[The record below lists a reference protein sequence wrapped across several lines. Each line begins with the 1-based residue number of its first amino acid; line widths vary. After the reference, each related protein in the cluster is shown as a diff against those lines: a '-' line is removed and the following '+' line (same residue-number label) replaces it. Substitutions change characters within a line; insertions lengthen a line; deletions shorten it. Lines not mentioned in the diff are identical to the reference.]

1 MTEEKF
7 AVTGMSCAACSARV
21 EKAVSEVAGVSRADV
36 NLLTNSMTVKYAEE
50 LCSKNDIISAVIKAG
65 YGAEPMAEVKN
76 KEAVL
81 STAEKAAA
89 SLKKRLISSL
99 IILVPL
105 MWLTMGHMVG
115 LPLPEFLS
123 GGAGALNMAI
133 SQLVLSGTILV
144 INNKYFVNGI
154 KNLARLSPNM
164 DSLIAV
170 GSGASYIY
178 GIYITFKIA
187 GAVSAGDLT
196 LAHELV
202 MGLYFE
208 GAGMIVT
215 LIDVGKY
222 LEARSKSKTSDA
234 LSKLIDMT
242 PENATVIRNG
252 EEQVIPA
259 ENVAVGDIVVVRP
272 GQKIPVDGIIT
283 EGSTAIDESA
293 LTGESMPAEKT
304 EGDKVY
310 SATINKSGFIKF
322 KAEKVGSDTSFAKI
336 IRLVEDA
343 SSSKAPI
350 ARFADKVSGI
360 FVPTV
365 IGIAIITFI
374 VWMLSGAE
382 FSFALTSAISVLVI
396 SCPCALGLATPV
408 AIMVGTGKGAENG
421 ILIKSAEYLE
431 YAGTID
437 TVVFDKTGTLTEGVP
452 EIKGFATAGD
462 ITECEL
468 LSITASIESKSE
480 HPLAAAV
487 IKRAEEKNA
496 PLLDV
501 ENFGTEAGKGVF
513 GEIDG
518 VRYYVG
524 NRRIMDALGCDLAP
538 FAEFEHEAATRGM
551 TPLYVAKNGVTIG
564 VLAAADRVR
573 QSSKLAVKALKKMN
587 VETVMLTGDTKAAAN
602 AVCAEIGISEAIS
615 EVLPEDKEKKIAE
628 LSAAGR
634 HVAMVGDGINDA
646 PALARAD
653 VGIAIGGGTDVAM
666 DCADVVLVQSD
677 PLGAAKAI
685 LLSRAVI
692 KNIKQN
698 LFWAFFYNCLGI
710 PLAAGVFYNLLHWQ
724 ISPMFAAA
732 AMSLSSVSVVTNA
745 LRLKK
750 LNLEPERHYENH
762 EACELCEQPLPETE
776 KSEEERKTFMRAEI
790 KVDGMMCM
798 HCVAHVEEALR
809 SVEGVTEAKADLGK
823 NMAFA
828 EYNEPATIEQL
839 EAAIEKAGYTVV
851 K

>member
-7 AVTGMSCAACSARV
+7 SVTGMSCAACSARV
-21 EKAVSEVAGVSRADV
+21 ERAVSGTTGVEKADV
-36 NLLTNSMTVKYAEE
+36 NLLTNSMTVKYDESV
-50 LCSKNDIISAVIKAG
+50 CSKNDIIAAVVNTGYSAA
-65 YGAEPMAEVKN
+65 PMAALPDKGSVTS
-76 KEAVL
+76 A
-81 STAEKAAA
+81 AEKAAD
-89 SLKKRLISSL
+89 SLKKRLIASL

-115 LPLPEFLS
+115 LPLPKFLS
-123 GGAGALNMAI
+123 GGEGAFNMALA
-133 SQLVLSGTILV
+133 QLVLSGVILV
-144 INNKYFVNGI
+144 INRKYFVNGA
-154 KNLARLSPNM
+154 KNLVRLSPNM

-170 GSGASYIY
+170 GAGASYIY
-178 GIYITFKIA
+178 GIYVTIKIA
-187 GAVSAGDLT
+187 EAVFAGELHM
-196 LAHELV
+196 AHELV

-222 LEARSKSKTSDA
+222 LEARSKSRTSDA

-242 PENATVIRNG
+242 PDTATVIRGG
-252 EEQVIPA
+252 EEQTIPA
-259 ENVAVGDIVVVRP
+259 EQVVAGDVVLVRP
-272 GQKIPVDGIIT
+272 GQKIPVDGVII
-283 EGSTAIDESA
+283 EGTSAVDESA
-293 LTGESMPAEKT
+293 LTGESMPAEKA
-304 EGDKVY
+304 EGDRVY

-322 KAEKVGSDTSFAKI
+322 TAEKVGSDTAFAKI

-365 IGIAIITFI
+365 IGIAIVTFI
-374 VWMLSGAE
+374 VWMLTGAE
-382 FSFALTSAISVLVI
+382 LSFALTSAISVLVI

-452 EIKGFATAGD
+452 EIKDIATSD
-462 ITECEL
+462 NVTEQEL
-468 LSITASIESKSE
+468 LSIAASIESKSE

-487 IKRAEEKNA
+487 LKKAEEKKALVLN
-496 PLLDV
+496 V
-501 ENFGTEAGKGVF
+501 ENFGSAAGKGVF
-513 GEIDG
+513 GEING
-518 VRYYVG
+518 VKYYVG
-524 NRRIMDALGCDLAP
+524 SRRIMDSLGCDVSS
-538 FAEFEHEAATRGM
+538 FSEFEHEAAERGM
-551 TPLYVAKNGVTIG
+551 TPLYVSREGMLIG

-573 QSSKLAVKALKKMN
+573 RSSKHAVEALKKMN

-602 AVCAEIGISEAIS
+602 AVCKELGIGEAIA
-615 EVLPEDKEKKIAE
+615 EVLPEDKERKIAE

-666 DCADVVLVQSD
+666 DCADIVLVQSD
-677 PLGAAKAI
+677 PVGAAKAI
-685 LLSRAVI
+685 LLSRAVV
-692 KNIKQN
+692 KNIKEN

-710 PLAAGVFYNLLHWQ
+710 PLAAGVFYSLLHWQ

-745 LRLKK
+745 LRLKRLN
-750 LNLEPERHYENH
+750 LNLEKSAAEEPQPEINEPEEKEN
-762 EACELCEQPLPETE
+762 TM
-776 KSEEERKTFMRAEI
+776 KAEI
-790 KVDGMMCM
+790 KIDGMMCM

-809 SVEGVTEAKADLGK
+809 SVAGVTEAKADLAK
-823 NMAFA
+823 NTAFV
-828 EYNEPATIEQL
+828 EYEAPATLEQL
-839 EAAIEKAGYTVV
+839 EEAVAKAGYTVV

>member
-7 AVTGMSCAACSARV
+7 SVTGMSCAACSARV
-21 EKAVSEVAGVSRADV
+21 ERAVSGTTGVEKADV
-36 NLLTNSMTVKYAEE
+36 NLLTNSMTVKYDESV
-50 LCSKNDIISAVIKAG
+50 CSKNDIIAAVVNTG
-65 YGAEPMAEVKN
+65 YGAAPMA
-76 KEAVL
+76 AL
-81 STAEKAAA
+81 SDKGSVTSAAEKAAD
-89 SLKKRLISSL
+89 SLKKRLIASL

-115 LPLPEFLS
+115 LPLPKFLS
-123 GGAGALNMAI
+123 GGEGAFNMALA
-133 SQLVLSGTILV
+133 QLVLSGVILV
-144 INNKYFVNGI
+144 INRKYFVNGV
-154 KNLARLSPNM
+154 KNLVRLSPNM

-170 GSGASYIY
+170 GAGTSYIY
-178 GIYITFKIA
+178 GIYVTIKIA
-187 GAVSAGDLT
+187 EAVFAGELHM
-196 LAHELV
+196 AHELV

-222 LEARSKSKTSDA
+222 LEARSKSRTSDA

-242 PENATVIRNG
+242 PDTATVIRGG
-252 EEQVIPA
+252 EEQTIPA
-259 ENVAVGDIVVVRP
+259 EQVVVGDVVLVRP
-272 GQKIPVDGIIT
+272 GQKIPVDGVII
-283 EGSTAIDESA
+283 EGTSAVDESA

-322 KAEKVGSDTSFAKI
+322 TAEKVGSDTSFAKI

-365 IGIAIITFI
+365 IGIAIVTFI
-374 VWMLSGAE
+374 VWMLTGAE
-382 FSFALTSAISVLVI
+382 LSFALTSAISVLVI

-431 YAGTID
+431 HAGTID

-452 EIKGFATAGD
+452 EIKGTATAGNV
-462 ITECEL
+462 TEQEL
-468 LSITASIESKSE
+468 LSIAASIESKSE

-487 IKRAEEKNA
+487 LKKAEEKKASVLN
-496 PLLDV
+496 V
-501 ENFGTEAGKGVF
+501 ENFGSAAGKGVF
-513 GEIDG
+513 GEING
-518 VRYYVG
+518 SKYYVG
-524 NRRIMDALGCDLAP
+524 SRRIMDSLGCDASP
-538 FAEFEHEAATRGM
+538 FEEFEHEAAARGM
-551 TPLYVAKNGVTIG
+551 TLLYVAREGMLIG

-573 QSSKLAVKALKKMN
+573 QSSKEAVEALKKMN
-587 VETVMLTGDTKAAAN
+587 VETVMLTGDTRAAAST
-602 AVCAEIGISEAIS
+602 VCRELGIGEAIA
-615 EVLPEDKEKKIAE
+615 EVLPEDKERKIAE

-634 HVAMVGDGINDA
+634 RVAMVGDGINDA

-666 DCADVVLVQSD
+666 DCADIVLVQSD
-677 PLGAAKAI
+677 PVGAAKAI
-685 LLSRAVI
+685 LLSRAVV
-692 KNIKQN
+692 KNIKEN

-710 PLAAGVFYNLLHWQ
+710 PLAAGVFYSLLHWQ

-745 LRLKK
+745 LRLKR
-750 LNLEPERHYENH
+750 LNLDFEKPAAKEPPREEIKPEEKENIM
-762 EACELCEQPLPETE
+762 
-776 KSEEERKTFMRAEI
+776 KAEI
-790 KVDGMMCM
+790 KIDGMMCM

-809 SVEGVTEAKADLGK
+809 GVAGVTEAKADLAK
-823 NMAFA
+823 NTAFV
-828 EYNEPATIEQL
+828 EYEAPATLEQL
-839 EAAIEKAGYTVV
+839 EEAVAKAGYTVV

>member
-7 AVTGMSCAACSARV
+7 SVTGMSCAACSARV
-21 EKAVSEVAGVSRADV
+21 ERAVSGTTGVEKADV
-36 NLLTNSMTVKYAEE
+36 NLLTNSMTVKYDESV
-50 LCSKNDIISAVIKAG
+50 CSKNDIIAAVVNTG
-65 YGAEPMAEVKN
+65 YGAAPMAALPDKGSVTS
-76 KEAVL
+76 A
-81 STAEKAAA
+81 AEKAAD
-89 SLKKRLISSL
+89 SLKKRLIASL

-115 LPLPEFLS
+115 LPLPKFLS
-123 GGAGALNMAI
+123 GGEGAFNMALA
-133 SQLVLSGTILV
+133 QLVLSGVILV
-144 INNKYFVNGI
+144 INRKYFVNGV
-154 KNLARLSPNM
+154 KNLVRLSPNM

-170 GSGASYIY
+170 GAGTSYIY
-178 GIYITFKIA
+178 GIYVTIKIA
-187 GAVSAGDLT
+187 EAVFAGELHM
-196 LAHELV
+196 AHELV

-222 LEARSKSKTSDA
+222 LEARSKSRTSDA

-242 PENATVIRNG
+242 PDTATVIRGG
-252 EEQVIPA
+252 EEQTIPV
-259 ENVAVGDIVVVRP
+259 EQVVVGDVVLVRP
-272 GQKIPVDGIIT
+272 GQKIPVDGVII
-283 EGSTAIDESA
+283 EGTSAVDESA

-322 KAEKVGSDTSFAKI
+322 TAEKVGSDTSFAKI

-365 IGIAIITFI
+365 IGIAIVTFI
-374 VWMLSGAE
+374 VWMLTGAE
-382 FSFALTSAISVLVI
+382 LSFALTSAISVLVI

-431 YAGTID
+431 HAGTID

-452 EIKGFATAGD
+452 EIKGTATAGNV
-462 ITECEL
+462 TEQEL
-468 LSITASIESKSE
+468 LSIAASIESKSE

-487 IKRAEEKNA
+487 LKKAEEKKASVLN
-496 PLLDV
+496 V
-501 ENFGTEAGKGVF
+501 ENFGSAAGKGVF
-513 GEIDG
+513 GEING
-518 VRYYVG
+518 SKYYVG
-524 NRRIMDALGCDLAP
+524 SRRIMDSLGCDASP
-538 FAEFEHEAATRGM
+538 FEEFEHEAAARGM
-551 TPLYVAKNGVTIG
+551 TLLYVAREGMLIG

-573 QSSKLAVKALKKMN
+573 QSSKEAVEALKKMN
-587 VETVMLTGDTKAAAN
+587 VETVMLTGDTRAAAST
-602 AVCAEIGISEAIS
+602 VCRELGIGEAIA
-615 EVLPEDKEKKIAE
+615 EVLPEDKERKIAE

-634 HVAMVGDGINDA
+634 RVAMVGDGINDA

-666 DCADVVLVQSD
+666 DCADIVLVQSD
-677 PLGAAKAI
+677 PVGAAKAI
-685 LLSRAVI
+685 LLSRAVV
-692 KNIKQN
+692 KNIKEN

-710 PLAAGVFYNLLHWQ
+710 PLAAGVFYSLLHWQ

-745 LRLKK
+745 LRLKR
-750 LNLEPERHYENH
+750 LNLDFEKTAAKEPPREEIEPEEKENIM
-762 EACELCEQPLPETE
+762 
-776 KSEEERKTFMRAEI
+776 KAEI
-790 KVDGMMCM
+790 KIDGMMCM

-809 SVEGVTEAKADLGK
+809 GVAGVTEAKADLAK
-823 NMAFA
+823 NTAFV
-828 EYNEPATIEQL
+828 EYEAPATLEQL
-839 EAAIEKAGYTVV
+839 EEAVAKAGYTVV

>member
-7 AVTGMSCAACSARV
+7 SVTGMSCAACSARV
-21 EKAVSEVAGVSRADV
+21 ERAVSGTEGVKKADV
-36 NLLTNSMTVKYAEE
+36 NLLTNSMTVKYDEKI
-50 LCSKNDIISAVIKAG
+50 CSKNDIIAAVINAG
-65 YGAEPMAEVKN
+65 YGAEPMAALPDKGSVTS
-76 KEAVL
+76 A
-81 STAEKAAA
+81 AEKAAD
-89 SLKKRLISSL
+89 SLKKRLIASL
-99 IILVPL
+99 IILAPL

-115 LPLPEFLS
+115 LPLPKFLS
-123 GGAGALNMAI
+123 GGEGAFNMALA
-133 SQLVLSGTILV
+133 QLVLSGAILV
-144 INNKYFVNGI
+144 INRKYFINGV
-154 KNLARLSPNM
+154 KNLVRLSPNM

-170 GSGASYIY
+170 GAGASYIY
-178 GIYITFKIA
+178 GIYVTVKIA
-187 GAVSAGDLT
+187 EAVFAGEFHA
-196 LAHELV
+196 AHELV

-222 LEARSKSKTSDA
+222 LEARSKSRTSDA

-242 PENATVIRNG
+242 PDTATVIRGG
-252 EEQVIPA
+252 EEQTIPA
-259 ENVAVGDIVVVRP
+259 EQVVVGDVVLVRP
-272 GQKIPVDGIIT
+272 GQKIPVDGVII
-283 EGSTAIDESA
+283 EGTSAVDESA
-293 LTGESMPAEKT
+293 LTGESMPAEKA

-322 KAEKVGSDTSFAKI
+322 TAEKVGSDTSFAKI

-365 IGIAIITFI
+365 IGIAIVTFI
-374 VWMLSGAE
+374 VWMLTGAE
-382 FSFALTSAISVLVI
+382 LSFALTSAISVLVI

-431 YAGTID
+431 HAGTID

-452 EIKGFATAGD
+452 EIKGIATAGNV
-462 ITECEL
+462 TEQEL
-468 LSITASIESKSE
+468 LSIAASIESKSE

-487 IKRAEEKNA
+487 LKKAEEKKA
-496 PLLDV
+496 PVLNV
-501 ENFGTEAGKGVF
+501 ENFGSAAGKGVF
-513 GEIDG
+513 GEING
-518 VRYYVG
+518 VKYYVG
-524 NRRIMDALGCDLAP
+524 SRRIMDSLGCDVSS
-538 FAEFEHEAATRGM
+538 FSEFEHEAAERGM
-551 TPLYVAKNGVTIG
+551 TPLYVSREGMLIG

-573 QSSKLAVKALKKMN
+573 QSSKEAVEALKKMN
-587 VETVMLTGDTKAAAN
+587 VETVMLTGDTRAAST
-602 AVCAEIGISEAIS
+602 VCRELGIGEVIA
-615 EVLPEDKEKKIAE
+615 EVLPEDKERKIAE

-666 DCADVVLVQSD
+666 DCADIVLVQSD
-677 PLGAAKAI
+677 PVGAAKAI
-685 LLSRAVI
+685 LLSRAVV
-692 KNIKQN
+692 KNIKEN

-710 PLAAGVFYNLLHWQ
+710 PLAAGVFYSLLHWQ

-745 LRLKK
+745 LRLKRLN
-750 LNLEPERHYENH
+750 LNLEKSAAEEPQPEINEPEEKENTM
-762 EACELCEQPLPETE
+762 EA
-776 KSEEERKTFMRAEI
+776 KI
-790 KVDGMMCM
+790 KIDGMMCM

-809 SVEGVTEAKADLGK
+809 SVEGVTEAKADLAK
-823 NMAFA
+823 NTAFV
-828 EYNEPATIEQL
+828 EYEAPATLEQL
-839 EAAIEKAGYTVV
+839 EEAVAKAGYTVV

>member
-7 AVTGMSCAACSARV
+7 SVTGMSCAACSARV
-21 EKAVSEVAGVSRADV
+21 ERAVSGTTGVEKADV
-36 NLLTNSMTVKYAEE
+36 NLLTNSMTVKYDESV
-50 LCSKNDIISAVIKAG
+50 CSKNDIIAAVVNTG
-65 YGAEPMAEVKN
+65 YGAAPMAALPDKGSVTS
-76 KEAVL
+76 A
-81 STAEKAAA
+81 AEKAAD
-89 SLKKRLISSL
+89 SLKKRLIASL

-115 LPLPEFLS
+115 LPLPKFLS
-123 GGAGALNMAI
+123 GGEGAFNMALA
-133 SQLVLSGTILV
+133 QLVLSGVILV
-144 INNKYFVNGI
+144 INRKYFINGA
-154 KNLARLSPNM
+154 KNLVRLSPNM

-170 GSGASYIY
+170 GAGTSYIY
-178 GIYITFKIA
+178 GIYVTIKIA
-187 GAVSAGDLT
+187 EAVFAGELHM
-196 LAHELV
+196 AHELV

-222 LEARSKSKTSDA
+222 LEARSKSRTSDA

-242 PENATVIRNG
+242 PDTATVIRGG
-252 EEQVIPA
+252 EEQTISA
-259 ENVAVGDIVVVRP
+259 EQVVVGDVVLVRP
-272 GQKIPVDGIIT
+272 GQKIPVDGVIIGGT
-283 EGSTAIDESA
+283 SAVDESA
-293 LTGESMPAEKT
+293 LTGESMPAEKA

-322 KAEKVGSDTSFAKI
+322 TAEKVGSDTSFAKI

-365 IGIAIITFI
+365 IGIAIVTFI
-374 VWMLSGAE
+374 VWMLTGAE

-431 YAGTID
+431 HAGTID

-452 EIKGFATAGD
+452 EIKGIATAGNV
-462 ITECEL
+462 TEQEL
-468 LSITASIESKSE
+468 LSIAASIESKSE

-487 IKRAEEKNA
+487 LKRAEEKKA
-496 PLLDV
+496 PVLNV
-501 ENFGTEAGKGVF
+501 ENFGSAPGKGVF
-513 GEIDG
+513 GEING
-518 VRYYVG
+518 AKYYVG
-524 NRRIMDALGCDLAP
+524 SRRIMDSLGCDASP
-538 FAEFEHEAATRGM
+538 FEEFEHEAAERGM
-551 TPLYVAKNGVTIG
+551 TPLYVAREGMLIG

-573 QSSKLAVKALKKMN
+573 QSSKEAVEALKKMN
-587 VETVMLTGDTKAAAN
+587 VETVMLTGDTRAAAST
-602 AVCAEIGISEAIS
+602 VCRELGIGEVIA
-615 EVLPEDKEKKIAE
+615 EVLPEDKERKIAE

-634 HVAMVGDGINDA
+634 RVAMVGDGINDA

-666 DCADVVLVQSD
+666 DCADIVLVQSD
-677 PLGAAKAI
+677 PVGAAKAI
-685 LLSRAVI
+685 LLSRAVV
-692 KNIKQN
+692 KNIKEN

-710 PLAAGVFYNLLHWQ
+710 PLAAGVFYSLLHWQ

-745 LRLKK
+745 LRLKR
-750 LNLEPERHYENH
+750 LNLDFEKPAAKEPPREEIEPEEKENIM
-762 EACELCEQPLPETE
+762 
-776 KSEEERKTFMRAEI
+776 KAEI
-790 KVDGMMCM
+790 KIDGMMCM

-809 SVEGVTEAKADLGK
+809 GVAGVTEAKADLAK
-823 NMAFA
+823 NTAFV
-828 EYNEPATIEQL
+828 EYEAPATLEQL
-839 EAAIEKAGYTVV
+839 EEAVAKAGYTVV

>member
-7 AVTGMSCAACSARV
+7 SVTGMSCAACSARV
-21 EKAVSEVAGVSRADV
+21 ERAVSGTDGVKKADV
-36 NLLTNSMTVKYAEE
+36 NLLTNSMTVKYDEKI
-50 LCSKNDIISAVIKAG
+50 CSKNDIIAAVINAG
-65 YGAEPMAEVKN
+65 YGAEPATDIPDK
-76 KEAVL
+76 KAVT
-81 STAEKAAA
+81 SAAEKAALD
-89 SLKKRLISSL
+89 LKKRLIASL
-99 IILVPL
+99 IILAPL

-115 LPLPEFLS
+115 LPLPEFVS
-123 GGAGALNMAI
+123 GGKGALNMAI
-133 SQLVLSGTILV
+133 CQLALSGIILA
-144 INNKYFVNGI
+144 INRKYFINGF
-154 KNLARLSPNM
+154 KNLVRLSPNM

-170 GSGASYIY
+170 GAGASYIY
-178 GIYITFKIA
+178 GIYVTVKIA
-187 GAVSAGDLT
+187 EAVASGELHM
-196 LAHELV
+196 AHELV

-222 LEARSKSKTSDA
+222 LEARSKSRTSDA

-242 PENATVIRNG
+242 PDAATVIRNG
-252 EEQVIPA
+252 EEKTIPA
-259 ENVAVGDIVVVRP
+259 AEVAVGDVVVVRP
-272 GQKIPVDGIIT
+272 GQKIPVDGVII
-283 EGSTAIDESA
+283 EGSSAIDEAA
-293 LTGESMPAEKT
+293 LTGESMPAEKS
-304 EGDKVY
+304 EGDRVY

-322 KAEKVGSDTSFAKI
+322 TAEKVGKDTSFAKI

-365 IGIAIITFI
+365 IGISVLTFI
-374 VWMLSGAE
+374 VWIATGAE

-431 YAGTID
+431 HAGTVD

-452 EIKGFATAGD
+452 EIKGIATAGNV
-462 ITECEL
+462 TEQEL
-468 LSITASIESKSE
+468 LSVAASIESKSE

-487 IKRAEEKNA
+487 LKKAEEKKAAVLN
-496 PLLDV
+496 V
-501 ENFGTEAGKGVF
+501 ENFGSAAGKGVF
-513 GEIDG
+513 GEING
-518 VRYYVG
+518 SKYYVG
-524 NRRIMDALGCDLAP
+524 SRRIMDSLGCDLSP
-538 FAEFEHEAATRGM
+538 FAEFEHEAANRGM
-551 TPLYVAKNGVTIG
+551 TPLYVAKGNTPIG
-564 VLAAADRVR
+564 VLAAADSVR
-573 QSSKLAVKALKKMN
+573 KTARQAVETLKKMG
-587 VETVMLTGDTKAAAN
+587 VETVMLTGDTRAAAN
-602 AVCAEIGISEAIS
+602 AVCAELGIGEAVA

-634 HVAMVGDGINDA
+634 KVAMVGDGINDA

-677 PLGAAKAI
+677 PMGAAKAI

-692 KNIKQN
+692 KNIKEN

-732 AMSLSSVSVVTNA
+732 AMSLSSVSVVANA
-745 LRLKK
+745 LRLKR
-750 LNLEPERHYENH
+750 LNLNPEKTAAEEP
-762 EACELCEQPLPETE
+762 QQKITE
-776 KSEEERKTFMRAEI
+776 PKEEREKTMKAEI
-790 KVDGMMCM
+790 KIEGMMCG

-809 SVEGVTEAKADLGK
+809 SVAGVSSAKADLAKGV
-823 NMAFA
+823 AFV
-828 EYNEPATIEQL
+828 EYGEPANLEQL
-839 EAAIEKAGYTVV
+839 EAAIEKAGYKVV

>member
-7 AVTGMSCAACSARV
+7 SVIGMSCAACSARV
-21 EKAVSEVAGVSRADV
+21 ERAVSGTAGVEKADV
-36 NLLTNSMTVKYAEE
+36 NLLTNSMTVKYDESA
-50 LCSKNDIISAVIKAG
+50 CSKNDIIAAVVNAG
-65 YGAEPMAEVKN
+65 YGAAPMAAMPDKRSVTS
-76 KEAVL
+76 A
-81 STAEKAAA
+81 AEKAAD
-89 SLKKRLISSL
+89 SLKKRLAASL
-99 IILVPL
+99 VILAPL
-105 MWLTMGHMVG
+105 MWLTMGHMAG
-115 LPLPEFLS
+115 LPLPGFLS
-123 GGAGALNMAI
+123 GGEGAFNMALA
-133 SQLVLSGTILV
+133 QLVLSGVILV
-144 INNKYFVNGI
+144 INRKYFVNGV
-154 KNLARLSPNM
+154 KNLVRLSPNM

-170 GSGASYIY
+170 GAGASYIY
-178 GIYITFKIA
+178 GIYVTVKIA
-187 GAVSAGDLT
+187 EAVFAGEFHM
-196 LAHELV
+196 AHELV

-222 LEARSKSKTSDA
+222 LEARSKSRTSDA

-242 PENATVIRNG
+242 PDIATVIRG
-252 EEQVIPA
+252 GAEQTIPA
-259 ENVAVGDIVVVRP
+259 EQVVVGDVVLVRP
-272 GQKIPVDGIIT
+272 GQKIPVDGVII
-283 EGSTAIDESA
+283 EGTSAIDESA
-293 LTGESMPAEKT
+293 LTGESMPAEKA

-322 KAEKVGSDTSFAKI
+322 TAEKVGSDTSFAKI

-350 ARFADKVSGI
+350 ARFADRVSGI

-365 IGIAIITFI
+365 IGIAIVTFI
-374 VWMLSGAE
+374 VWMLTGAE

-452 EIKGFATAGD
+452 EIKGIATAGNV
-462 ITECEL
+462 TEQEL
-468 LSITASIESKSE
+468 LSIAASIESKSE

-487 IKRAEEKNA
+487 LKKAEEKNA
-496 PLLDV
+496 PVLNV
-501 ENFGTEAGKGVF
+501 ENFGSAAGKGVF
-513 GEIDG
+513 GEING
-518 VRYYVG
+518 AEYYVG
-524 NRRIMDALGCDLAP
+524 SRRIMDSLGCDVSS
-538 FAEFEHEAATRGM
+538 FAEFEHEAAQRGM
-551 TPLYVAKNGVTIG
+551 TPLYVARESVIIG

-573 QSSKLAVKALKKMN
+573 RSSKHAVEALRKMN

-602 AVCAEIGISEAIS
+602 AVCKELGIGEAIA
-615 EVLPEDKEKKIAE
+615 EVLPEDKECKIAE

-677 PLGAAKAI
+677 PMGAAKAI

-692 KNIKQN
+692 KNIKEN

-710 PLAAGVFYNLLHWQ
+710 PLAAGVFYGLLHWQ

-745 LRLKK
+745 LRLKR
-750 LNLEPERHYENH
+750 LNLNS
-762 EACELCEQPLPETE
+762 E
-776 KSEEERKTFMRAEI
+776 KSVAEEPQQKITESKEKENTMKAEL
-790 KVDGMMCM
+790 KVEGMMCS

-809 SVEGVTEAKADLGK
+809 SVAGVSAAKADLARGT
-823 NMAFA
+823 AYV
-828 EYNEPATIEQL
+828 EYEAPATVEQL
-839 EAAIEKAGYTVV
+839 EEAITKAGYTVV

>member
-7 AVTGMSCAACSARV
+7 SVTGMSCAACSARV
-21 EKAVSEVAGVSRADV
+21 ERAVSSTTGVEKADV
-36 NLLTNSMTVKYAEE
+36 NLLTNSMTVKYDESV
-50 LCSKNDIISAVIKAG
+50 CSKNDIIAAVVNTG
-65 YGAEPMAEVKN
+65 YGAAPMAALPN
-76 KEAVL
+76 KGSVTSA
-81 STAEKAAA
+81 AEKAAD
-89 SLKKRLISSL
+89 SLKKQLIASL

-115 LPLPEFLS
+115 LPLPKFLS
-123 GGAGALNMAI
+123 GGEGAFNMALA
-133 SQLVLSGTILV
+133 QLVLSGVILV
-144 INNKYFVNGI
+144 INRKYFINGV
-154 KNLARLSPNM
+154 KNLVRLSPNM

-170 GSGASYIY
+170 GAGTSYIY
-178 GIYITFKIA
+178 GIYVTIKIA
-187 GAVSAGDLT
+187 EAVFAGELHM
-196 LAHELV
+196 AHELV

-222 LEARSKSKTSDA
+222 LEARSKSRTSDA

-242 PENATVIRNG
+242 PDTATVIRGG
-252 EEQVIPA
+252 EEQTIPA
-259 ENVAVGDIVVVRP
+259 EQVVVGDVVLVRP
-272 GQKIPVDGIIT
+272 GQKIPVDGVII
-283 EGSTAIDESA
+283 EGTSAVDESA
-293 LTGESMPAEKT
+293 LTGESMPAEKA

-322 KAEKVGSDTSFAKI
+322 TAEKVGSDTSFAKI

-365 IGIAIITFI
+365 IGIAIVTFI
-374 VWMLSGAE
+374 VWMLTGAE

-431 YAGTID
+431 HAGTID

-452 EIKGFATAGD
+452 EIKD
-462 ITECEL
+462 IAISDNVTEQEL
-468 LSITASIESKSE
+468 LSIAASIESKSE

-487 IKRAEEKNA
+487 LKKAEEKKASVLN
-496 PLLDV
+496 V
-501 ENFGTEAGKGVF
+501 ENFGSAAGKGVF
-513 GEIDG
+513 GEING
-518 VRYYVG
+518 AKYYVG
-524 NRRIMDALGCDLAP
+524 SRRIMDSLGCDASP
-538 FAEFEHEAATRGM
+538 FEEFEHEAAAKGM
-551 TPLYVAKNGVTIG
+551 TLLYVAREGMLIG

-573 QSSKLAVKALKKMN
+573 QSSKEAVEALKKMN
-587 VETVMLTGDTKAAAN
+587 VETVMLTGDTRAAAN
-602 AVCAEIGISEAIS
+602 AVCKELGIGEVIA
-615 EVLPEDKEKKIAE
+615 EVLPEDKERKIAE

-634 HVAMVGDGINDA
+634 RVAMVGDGINDA

-666 DCADVVLVQSD
+666 DCADIVLVQSD
-677 PLGAAKAI
+677 PVGAAKAI
-685 LLSRAVI
+685 LLSRAVV
-692 KNIKQN
+692 KNIKEN

-710 PLAAGVFYNLLHWQ
+710 PLAAGVFYSLLHWQ
-724 ISPMFAAA
+724 ISPLFAAA

-745 LRLKK
+745 LRLKR
-750 LNLEPERHYENH
+750 LNLDFEKPAAKEPPREEIKPEEKENIM
-762 EACELCEQPLPETE
+762 
-776 KSEEERKTFMRAEI
+776 KAEI
-790 KVDGMMCM
+790 KIDGMMCM

-809 SVEGVTEAKADLGK
+809 GVAGVTEAKADLAK
-823 NMAFA
+823 NTAFV
-828 EYNEPATIEQL
+828 EYEAPATLEQL
-839 EAAIEKAGYTVV
+839 EEAVAKAGYTVV

>member
-7 AVTGMSCAACSARV
+7 SVTGMSCAACSARV
-21 EKAVSEVAGVSRADV
+21 ERAVSGTTGVEKADV
-36 NLLTNSMTVKYAEE
+36 NLLTNSMTVKYDESA
-50 LCSKNDIISAVIKAG
+50 CSKNDIIAAVVNTG
-65 YGAEPMAEVKN
+65 YGAAPMAALPDKGSVTS
-76 KEAVL
+76 A
-81 STAEKAAA
+81 AEKAAD
-89 SLKKRLISSL
+89 SLKKRLIASL

-115 LPLPEFLS
+115 LPLPKFLS
-123 GGAGALNMAI
+123 GGEGAFNMALA
-133 SQLVLSGTILV
+133 QLVLSGVILV
-144 INNKYFVNGI
+144 INRKYFINGA
-154 KNLARLSPNM
+154 KNLVRLSPNM

-170 GSGASYIY
+170 GAGTSYIY
-178 GIYITFKIA
+178 GIYVTIKIA
-187 GAVSAGDLT
+187 EAVFAGELHM
-196 LAHELV
+196 AHELV

-222 LEARSKSKTSDA
+222 LEARSKSRTSDA

-242 PENATVIRNG
+242 PDTATVIRGG
-252 EEQVIPA
+252 EEQTIPA
-259 ENVAVGDIVVVRP
+259 EQVVVGDVVLVRP
-272 GQKIPVDGIIT
+272 GQKIPVDGVII
-283 EGSTAIDESA
+283 EGTSAVDESA
-293 LTGESMPAEKT
+293 LTGESMPAEKA

-322 KAEKVGSDTSFAKI
+322 TAEKVGGDTSFAKI

-365 IGIAIITFI
+365 IGIAIVTFI
-374 VWMLSGAE
+374 VWMLTGAE

-431 YAGTID
+431 HAGTID

-452 EIKGFATAGD
+452 EIKGIATAGNV
-462 ITECEL
+462 TEQEL
-468 LSITASIESKSE
+468 LSIAASIESKSE

-487 IKRAEEKNA
+487 LKRAEEKGAPVLNA
-496 PLLDV
+496 
-501 ENFGTEAGKGVF
+501 ENFGSAAGKGVF
-513 GEIDG
+513 GEING
-518 VRYYVG
+518 AKYYVG
-524 NRRIMDALGCDLAP
+524 SRRIMDSLGCDASP
-538 FAEFEHEAATRGM
+538 FEEFEHEAAERGM
-551 TPLYVAKNGVTIG
+551 TPLYVAREGMLIG

-573 QSSKLAVKALKKMN
+573 QSSKEAVEALKKMN
-587 VETVMLTGDTKAAAN
+587 VETVMLTGDTRAAAST
-602 AVCAEIGISEAIS
+602 VCRELGIGEVIA
-615 EVLPEDKEKKIAE
+615 EVLPEDKERKIAE

-634 HVAMVGDGINDA
+634 RVAMVGDGINDA

-666 DCADVVLVQSD
+666 DCADIVLVQSD
-677 PLGAAKAI
+677 PVGAAKAI
-685 LLSRAVI
+685 LLSRAVV
-692 KNIKQN
+692 KNIKEN

-710 PLAAGVFYNLLHWQ
+710 PLAAGVFYSLLHWQ

-745 LRLKK
+745 LRLKR
-750 LNLEPERHYENH
+750 LNLDFEKTAAKEPPREEIEPEEKENIM
-762 EACELCEQPLPETE
+762 
-776 KSEEERKTFMRAEI
+776 KAEI
-790 KVDGMMCM
+790 KIDGMMCM

-809 SVEGVTEAKADLGK
+809 GVAGVTEAKADLAK
-823 NMAFA
+823 NTAFV
-828 EYNEPATIEQL
+828 EYEAPATLEQL
-839 EAAIEKAGYTVV
+839 EEAVAKAGYTVV